1 MRIPL
6 AVNLESQQG
15 SGDPV
20 DPNYL
25 NRPRNVARVVNG
37 IVEVKGERAFVRKRP
52 GLVSLGQIR
61 AGVGQLLWNWN
72 GIRAVVDDYIN
83 SGTIA
88 SIVSSPTA
96 TSLSPSNADLQFSA
110 ANTGSG
116 AATPRMMFK
125 NRSQAWVMNR
135 SGTVSSVTY
144 GGSMGSETFA
154 VVSLTRSGT
163 TATGTVASDLPFR
176 IGENVTV
183 AGAVETAYN
192 GTFAL
197 TGVTPGTYTP
207 ERVIPITI
215 TRSGT
220 TATAVSQEPHGL
232 SSGTYTIAGASEAAY
247 NGSKSITVT
256 TDYAFTYTVTVTGAA
271 TTTWN
276 PSDKSANI
284 TLSGGDLTATDGA
297 GDGGYYAVR
306 GTVGKSSGK
315 WYWEVTVGTGVVPSA
330 SQVSIGAATTSHTLS
345 AFLGSASGG
354 WGYTNTGGKADA
366 GSSTTGWGA
375 TYVTAD
381 VIGVA
386 LDMDTK
392 KLTVYK
398 NGTLVGDIS
407 TALSG
412 TVYPAVS
419 LSGGRAVTVNFG
431 ASAFTHSAPSGFAAL
446 ASDSPASPAAG
457 SITVTDPEVAT
468 PATFTYTVGGSPS
481 TPATGTITVQGSGGT
496 VPGIV
501 YINGYFVVMDTSG
514 RIWNSASEDPT
525 SWGALDYID
534 AQNDSSRGVGLAFSR
549 GYVVAFKE
557 WSTEF
562 FYDAGNASGSPL
574 SPVDNG
580 TIQTGCASGWSIASI
595 DDSTFWMSQTKA
607 KGRGVHVLTGLETR
621 KVSTPDVD
629 RILDDVTLVNVY
641 AFCLKVEG
649 HTLYVLTLADPMR
662 AGELPWGT
670 LVYDLTVDIWYQWSM
685 RIADYA
691 NQVPDSI
698 TRTNKTAFVEYPSI
712 YVPVPDGD
720 PVVISGANQ
729 SEYNGIKQAINPS
742 SDGFEFHVEGNPTTP
757 ATSPGAF
764 AANLYAPTALP
775 FVGAVSFGD
784 SVMLLSSDGYLF
796 SLSDESFVD
805 SKPGSGDTAIEFIIR
820 TPRFD
825 GGTLDRKSLAAV
837 TVIGTKVSDR
847 VAIRWSDDDFATAT
861 KFRQVDLADDEPR
874 LRRCGAFKRR
884 AFEVKHIGNTAPIF
898 EALEIELGE

>member
-1 MRIPL
+1 MRLPL
-6 AVNLESQQG
+6 AVNLESRQG
-15 SGDPV
+15 SDDPV
-20 DPNYL
+20 DSNYL

-37 IVEVKGERAFVRKRP
+37 LVEVKGDRAFVRKRP

-72 GIRAVVDDYIN
+72 GIRAIVDDYIN
-83 SGTIA
+83 SGTIS
-88 SIVSSPTA
+88 SIIGATAA

-163 TATGTVASDLPFR
+163 TATGTVASDLPYR
-176 IGENVTV
+176 IGENVTI

-197 TGVTPGTYTP
+197 TGITAGVYRP
-207 ERVIPITI
+207 ERVIPITV

-220 TATAVSQEPHGL
+220 TATAVSTEPHGL
-232 SSGTYTIAGASEAAY
+232 STGTYTIAGANEAAY

-256 TDYAFTYTVTVTGAA
+256 TDYAFTYTVTVTPAA

-276 PSDKSANI
+276 PSDKNANI
-284 TLSGGDLTATDGA
+284 TLSGGNLTATDGA
-297 GDGGYYAVR
+297 NDGGYYAVR

-315 WYWEVTVGTGVVPSA
+315 WYWEVTVGSGVAASA
-330 SQVSIGAATTSHTLS
+330 SQVQIGAAKATHSLATFIG
-345 AFLGSASGG
+345 AEAGG
-354 WGYTNTGGKADA
+354 WSYSNTGGKSAE
-366 GSSTTGWGA
+366 GSFNTGWGA
-375 TYVTAD
+375 TFTSSD

-386 LDMDTK
+386 MDMDSGK
-392 KLTVYK
+392 ITVYK
-398 NGTLVGDIS
+398 NGTSIGDIA
-407 TALSG
+407 TGISG

-431 ASAFTHSAPSGFAAL
+431 ATSFAHTIPSGFAAL
-446 ASDSPASPAAG
+446 ASDSPASPAGG
-457 SITVTDPEVAT
+457 SITVTDPAVAT
-468 PATFTYTVGGSPS
+468 PATFTYTVAGSPS

-525 SWGALDYID
+525 TWGALDYVD
-534 AQNDSSRGVGLAFSR
+534 AQNDSSRGVGIAFSR

-562 FYDAGNASGSPL
+562 FYDAGNATGSPL

-580 TIQTGCASGWSIASI
+580 TIQTGCATGWSIASI

-629 RILDDVTLVNVY
+629 RILDDDALTNVY
-641 AFCLKVEG
+641 AFCLKVDG
-649 HTLYVLTLADPMR
+649 HTLYVLTLAPTVA
-662 AGELPWGT
+662 AGNFGGVT
-670 LVYDLTVDIWYQWSM
+670 LVYELSSDTWLEWNCSALGSGEGAATGSIT
-685 RIADYA
+685 
-691 NQVPDSI
+691 SI
-698 TRTNKTAFVEYPSI
+698 TRSGDVATVTHDIN
-712 YVPVPDGD
+712 DGFMD
-720 PVVISGANQ
+720 GMAVTVSGANQ
-729 SEYNGIKQAINPS
+729 NEYNGLKQVRKIDS
-742 SDGFEFHVEGNPTTP
+742 THWEFDVTGDPLTP
-757 ATSPGAF
+757 ATGTLAYTYILPRR
-764 AANLYAPTALP
+764 LP
-775 FVGAVSFGD
+775 FVSAISFGD
-784 SVMLLSSDGYLF
+784 DILLLHESTGKLYALDDAKLTDDGY
-796 SLSDESFVD
+796 
-805 SKPGSGDTAIEFIIR
+805 GIEFIIR

-825 GGTLDRKSLAAV
+825 GGTLDRKSCAAV
-837 TVIGTKVSDR
+837 SLIGAKVSDR
-847 VAIRWSDDDFATAT
+847 AAIRWSDDDFATAT
-861 KFRQVDLADDEPR
+861 KFRMVDLSTDQPR

-884 AFEVKHIGNTAPIF
+884 AFEVVHVGNSAPIF
-898 EALEIELGE
+898 EALEIEFGK

>member
-1 MRIPL
+1 MRLPL
-6 AVNLESQQG
+6 AVNLESRQG
-15 SGDPV
+15 SDDAV
-20 DPNYL
+20 DSNYL
-25 NRPRNVARVVNG
+25 NRPRAVARVVNG
-37 IVEVKGERAFVRKRP
+37 IVEVKGDRAFVRKRP

-72 GIRAVVDDYIN
+72 GIRAIVDDYIN

-135 SGTVSSVTY
+135 TGTVSSVTY
-144 GGSMGSETFA
+144 GGSMGSETLA

-163 TATGTVASDLPFR
+163 TATGTVASDVPFR
-176 IGENVTV
+176 VGENVTI

-197 TGVTPGTYTP
+197 TGVTAGVYSP

-220 TATAVSQEPHGL
+220 TATATSTEPHGL
-232 SSGTYTIAGASEAAY
+232 STGTYTIAGANDAAY

-256 TDYAFTYTVTVTGAA
+256 TDYTFTYTVTVTPAS

-276 PSDKSANI
+276 PSDKNANI
-284 TLSGGDLTATDGA
+284 TLSGGDLVATAASSGA
-297 GDGGYYAVR
+297 SFKGVR
-306 GTVGKSSGK
+306 GTIGKASGK
-315 WYWEVTVGTGVVPSA
+315 FYWEVAIT
-330 SQVSIGAATTSHTLS
+330 SQALP
-345 AFLGSASGG
+345 LASGG
-354 WGYTNTGGKADA
+354 GQIEIGVAKATASLSVSAAFA
-366 GSSTTGWGA
+366 GDVWAYNSAGA
-375 TYVTAD
+375 TVDATGTYFGVESYDDSD

-386 LDMDTK
+386 LNMDSGE
-392 KLTVYK
+392 VSFYK
-398 NGTLVGDIS
+398 NG
-407 TALSG
+407 ALQRTVTNSLGG
-412 TVYPAVS
+412 TVYPY
-419 LSGGRAVTVNFG
+419 VTLYDSSVITANFG
-431 ASAFTHSAPSGFAAL
+431 ATSFAHSIPSGFAAL
-446 ASDSPASPAAG
+446 ASDTPVSPASG
-457 SITVTDPEVAT
+457 SITVTDPAVST
-468 PATFTYTVGGSPS
+468 PATFSYTVAGSPS

-525 SWGALDYID
+525 TWGALDYVD
-534 AQNDSSRGVGLAFSR
+534 AQNDSSRGMGIAFSR

-562 FYDAGNASGSPL
+562 FYDAGNSTGSPL

-580 TIQTGCASGWSIASI
+580 TIQTGCATGWSIASI

-629 RILDDVTLVNVY
+629 RILDDDALSNVY
-641 AFCLKVEG
+641 AYCLKVEG
-649 HTLYVLTLADPMR
+649 HTLYVLTLAPVVS
-662 AGELPWGT
+662 AGNVTGIT
-670 LVYDLTVDIWYQWSM
+670 LVYDLTSDTWLEWAAPIFGAGSGAVTG
-685 RIADYA
+685 ALT
-691 NQVPDSI
+691 SI
-698 TRTNKTAFVEYPSI
+698 TRSGNVATVTHDIN
-712 YVPVPDGD
+712 DGFSD
-720 PVVISGANQ
+720 GMAATLSGANQ
-729 SEYNGIKQAINPS
+729 NEYNGLKQVRRIDS
-742 SDGFEFHVEGNPTTP
+742 THFEFDVTGDPLTP
-757 ATSPGAF
+757 ATGTLA
-764 AANLYAPTALP
+764 YAYIVPRRLP
-775 FVGAVSFGD
+775 FVSAISFGD
-784 SVMLLSSDGYLF
+784 DILLLHESTGALWALDDAKFTDNGY
-796 SLSDESFVD
+796 
-805 SKPGSGDTAIEFIIR
+805 GIEFVIR

-825 GGTLDRKSLAAV
+825 GGTLDRKSCASVSL
-837 TVIGTKVSDR
+837 IGTKVSDYA
-847 VAIRWSDDDFATAT
+847 AIRWSDDDFDTVT
-861 KFRQVDLADDEPR
+861 KFRMVDLSKEEPE

-884 AFEVKHIGNTAPIF
+884 AFEIVHVGNTAPIF
-898 EALEIELGE
+898 EALEIDFGK